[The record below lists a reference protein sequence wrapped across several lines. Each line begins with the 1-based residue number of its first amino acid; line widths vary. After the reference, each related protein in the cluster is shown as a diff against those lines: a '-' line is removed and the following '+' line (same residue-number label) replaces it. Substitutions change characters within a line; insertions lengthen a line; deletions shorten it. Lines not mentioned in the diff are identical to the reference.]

1 MITNTFHVQNPPL
14 VLIVDDDQAIS
25 ALLKHLL
32 EREGYAVKTVFD
44 GLDAKDYILSQK
56 VPPAL
61 VLTEM
66 MLPSV
71 NGYDLIEIIR
81 GSSSW
86 KDIPVVVL
94 SSLSQDDKIVRAL
107 KLGANDYVT
116 KPFRVNEL
124 LTRINRLI

>member
-94 SSLSQDDKIVRAL
+94 SSLEQDDKIVRAL

>member
-1 MITNTFHVQNPPL
+1 MITNTSPALNAPL

-32 EREGYAVKTVFD
+32 AREGYTVKTLFD
-44 GLDAKDYILSQK
+44 GLDAKDYIISNQE
-56 VPPAL
+56 PPAL
-61 VLTEM
+61 VLLEM
-66 MLPSV
+66 MLPSI

-81 GSSSW
+81 GSTAW
-86 KDIPVVVL
+86 KDIPVVAL
-94 SSLSQDDKIVRAL
+94 SSLSQEDEIVRAL

-124 LTRINRLI
+124 LARINRLT

>member
-1 MITNTFHVQNPPL
+1 MTTNTFHAQNPPL
-14 VLIVDDDQAIS
+14 ILIVDDDQAIS

-32 EREGYAVKTVFD
+32 KREGYSVKSLLD
-44 GLDAKDYILSQK
+44 GLDAKDYILSQQ

-61 VLTEM
+61 VLLEM

-81 GSSSW
+81 GSASW

-94 SSLSQDDKIVRAL
+94 SSLAQDDKIVRAL

-124 LTRINRLI
+124 LTRISRLI

>member
-1 MITNTFHVQNPPL
+1 MTTNTFHAQNPPL
-14 VLIVDDDQAIS
+14 ILIVDDDQAIS

-32 EREGYAVKTVFD
+32 KREGYSVKSLLD
-44 GLDAKDYILSQK
+44 GLDAKDYILSQQ

-61 VLTEM
+61 VLLEM

-81 GSSSW
+81 GSASW

-94 SSLSQDDKIVRAL
+94 SSLAQDDKIVRAL